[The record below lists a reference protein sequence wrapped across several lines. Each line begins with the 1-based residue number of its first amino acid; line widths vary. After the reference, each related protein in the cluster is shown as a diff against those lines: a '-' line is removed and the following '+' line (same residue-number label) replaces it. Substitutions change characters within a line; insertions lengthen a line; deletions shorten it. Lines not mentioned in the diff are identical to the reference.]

1 MPDALPFEPDW
12 ASPPGATI
20 ACILNARALPRE
32 TLAHAV
38 GLPVEAVHRL
48 LLGLETIDHKLA
60 EKLSAYL
67 GSSPNFWMRREAQYR
82 ADLQRIRQ
90 AEANIS
96 QEIWVKQFPVK
107 EMADLGWIAKFS
119 SLSEATRL
127 CLQFFDVP
135 DVPSWHQRY
144 AGSATA
150 AAFRISSSVRTDPGA
165 ICAWLRWAELVA
177 SRTPTAPWNA
187 ERFRNSLSE
196 IRRLTWQR
204 RPGVFLPTL
213 RRICAAAGVGIV
225 VARAPKGCPA
235 SGATRFMSPS
245 KALMVLS
252 FRYKT
257 DDQFWFTFFHEAGH
271 LLLHGPD
278 ALFLEDGSEVTS
290 AEEAEANAFA
300 EEVLIPAEFSDAF
313 AKLRPATNEVISF
326 SRRAGIS
333 PGLVVGQLQHKG
345 RIAHDRLPHLKRR
358 YDWNEIE
365 MDRLIP

>member
-1 MPDALPFEPDW
+1 MLDALPFEPDW
-12 ASPPGATI
+12 TSPPGATI
-20 ACILNARALPRE
+20 AGILNARALPRE
-32 TLAHAV
+32 TLAQEID
-38 GLPVEAVHRL
+38 LPVDAIHRL
-48 LLGLETIDHKLA
+48 LLGLEAIDALLA

-67 GSSPNFWMRREAQYR
+67 GSSPQFWLRREAQYR
-82 ADLQRIRQ
+82 ADLRRIRQ
-90 AEANIS
+90 AEVNSS

-107 EMADLGWIAKFS
+107 EMADLGWIAKFH
-119 SLSEATRL
+119 SLSEAAHL
-127 CLQFFDVP
+127 CLQFFDVQ

-144 AGSATA
+144 AGSASA
-150 AAFRISSSVRTDPGA
+150 AAFRISSAVRTDPGA
-165 ICAWLRWAELVA
+165 VCAWLRWAELVA

-187 ERFRNSLSE
+187 EQFRNSLSE

-204 RPGVFLPTL
+204 RPAVFLPAL

-235 SGATRFMSPS
+235 SGATRFVSPS

-290 AEEAEANAFA
+290 VEEAEANEFA
-300 EEVLIPAEFSDAF
+300 ESILIPAEYSDAF
-313 AKLRPATNEVISF
+313 SKLRPTANEVISF
-326 SRRAGIS
+326 SRHIGVAPGI
-333 PGLVVGQLQHKG
+333 VVGQLQHRG
-345 RIAHDRLPHLKRR
+345 RIGHDRLPHLKRR
-358 YDWNEIE
+358 YDWGEIG